1 MKEFI
6 YHTKKQLDT
15 LGKSTVEIGY
25 YTVNGEKMADKVYLV
40 NRFTRRNGIAD
51 LKATAICSI
60 DDAWKLAAILGRVK

>member
-1 MKEFI
+1 MKEFV
-6 YHTKKQLDT
+6 YNTKKPLDT

-25 YTVNGEKMADKVYLV
+25 YTVDGEKMADKVYLV
-40 NRFTRRNGIAD
+40 NRFTRKNGDAG

>member
-6 YHTKKQLDT
+6 YNTKKQLDT

-51 LKATAICSI
+51 LKAIAICSI
-60 DDAWKLAAILGRVK
+60 DDAWKLAMILEKVK